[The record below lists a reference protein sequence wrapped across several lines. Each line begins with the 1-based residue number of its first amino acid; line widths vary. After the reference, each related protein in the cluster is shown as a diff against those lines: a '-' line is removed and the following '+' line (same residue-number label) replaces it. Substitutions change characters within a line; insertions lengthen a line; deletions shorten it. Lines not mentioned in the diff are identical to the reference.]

1 MESAHDRVR
10 LGIAH
15 FSVVAGRSPAEGAA
29 FRERANRGS
38 LNHRQEG
45 HFAAEERLVV
55 PHHMLQGRAM
65 VGFIAQIES
74 ECGRVK

>member
-45 HFAAEERLVV
+45 HFVAEE
-55 PHHMLQGRAM
+55 
-65 VGFIAQIES
+65 
-74 ECGRVK
+74 